1 MFTKSKNLKLFLI
14 AITIL
19 VLSLMAGI
27 VYDYLSIDNTKFLIA
42 LRTYGDKD
50 IPVISADNAKLQTRF
65 EKNCGEVSTQPR
77 TIKNEAEIKRFYAE
91 QKESKTNPDLKIA
104 DLADKCIYSNSYKL
118 QSLSFKDG
126 FKDIDRKDIESIALD
141 RLDTKKYSQMVHNNF
156 ILSGTPYDF
165 TSKGT
170 QVKLNL
176 ELDQPALLNRYT
188 LKISN
193 TYRSKEYRFELPI
206 LESDKFNQQF
216 VEILGVYK

>member
-1 MFTKSKNLKLFLI
+1 MFTKFKNLKLFLI

-27 VYDYLSIDNTKFLIA
+27 VYDYFSIDNTKVLIA

-50 IPVISADNAKLQTRF
+50 IPVVSFENAKLLTRF
-65 EKNCGEVSTQPR
+65 EKNCGEVSKQDR

-91 QKESKTNPDLKIA
+91 QKESKTNPVA
-104 DLADKCIYSNSYKL
+104 DLADKCLYSNSYKL
-118 QSLSFKDG
+118 QTLSFKDG

-141 RLDTKKYSQMVHNNF
+141 KLDAKKYSQMVHNNF

-170 QVKLNL
+170 QVRLNL

-188 LKISN
+188 LKVSN
-193 TYRSKEYRFELPI
+193 TYRSKEYRFEFPI